1 MYYKLLFSFEV
12 SILFSHDRAFLS
24 LSHGSPPGLLS
35 LLGQFDL
42 SPRRN
47 AWAFSWKGMLFFF
60 HPFPWVSARLNLTP
74 IFPHPQILGTS
85 LPACLRAHNLHQP
98 KGWNI
103 KRNKRKCGVIQPLYI
118 FFRCVPYKILL
129 LIYRLNFVFRKFLK
143 TRRHL
148 GFGCKTVNSRG
159 YSELR

>member
-74 IFPHPQILGTS
+74 IFPHPQNTGYES
-85 LPACLRAHNLHQP
+85 ACLSARAQSTPAKRMKYQKKQKKMRRYSTTVYFLPLRALQ
-98 KGWNI
+98 NI
-103 KRNKRKCGVIQPLYI
+103 APHLSLK
-118 FFRCVPYKILL
+118 FRLSKISQNETPSWVWLQ
-129 LIYRLNFVFRKFLK
+129 
-143 TRRHL
+143 
-148 GFGCKTVNSRG
+148 NS
-159 YSELR
+159 E